1 MFQRLTAFAVL
12 PLLLV
17 AGEIGTVQNNVYH
30 HNRTGIEFT
39 LPSGWSV
46 GSQKP
51 SADGAQMVYVKD
63 SVTEA
68 MGAAWFKLQS
78 VDAENIPAFLDRR
91 LDAKVAQRNNFQS
104 YRFRP
109 DSVQRT
115 TIGGHPA
122 IGAVADYV
130 SAGQLKV
137 EYITWIDA
145 PNCRVL
151 FSVQMP
157 VGQFPAFQPLFDE
170 LIRSVVFP
178 N

>member
-78 VDAENIPAFLDRR
+78 VDAENIPRISRPAVGCQGRATEQFPELPIPPRQRATHHDRR
-91 LDAKVAQRNNFQS
+91 ASGDR
-104 YRFRP
+104 RGR
-109 DSVQRT
+109 
-115 TIGGHPA
+115 
-122 IGAVADYV
+122 
-130 SAGQLKV
+130 
-137 EYITWIDA
+137 
-145 PNCRVL
+145 
-151 FSVQMP
+151 
-157 VGQFPAFQPLFDE
+157 
-170 LIRSVVFP
+170 
-178 N
+178 